1 MAKMKRILF
10 RCPDDLFQ
18 RLDVEAKKQGMDRTS
33 FINAAINNFIVQSE
47 NLRAYPH
54 ALTDYVELVRRVE
67 RLEGKAK

>member
-1 MAKMKRILF
+1 MAEMKRILF

-33 FINAAINNFIVQSE
+33 FVNAAINNYIVQSE

-54 ALTDYVELVRRVE
+54 ALTDYVELVKRVE
-67 RLEGKAK
+67 ALEKRS

>member
-1 MAKMKRILF
+1 MAELKRILF
-10 RCPDDLFQ
+10 RITDDLFQ

-33 FINAAINNFIVQSE
+33 FINAAINNYIVQSE

-67 RLEGKAK
+67 RLESKAK

>member
-1 MAKMKRILF
+1 MAEMKRILF